1 MIIRNKMGK
10 TTIKGIGSAGTNKQL
25 KSSKKDSIA
34 EIKQNCQAFELLSEC
49 R

>member
-10 TTIKGIGSAGTNKQL
+10 TTIKGIGSAGKQL

-34 EIKQNCQAFELLSEC
+34 EIKQNS
-49 R
+49 